1 MPIKRNEG
9 WREPLL
15 SITGR
20 LGLTFLIGF
29 VLLVLSVFPIPTGH
43 FGDVRPGFILMTVY
57 YWSIMWPTVMTYLT
71 TFLIGLAFD
80 LLAGLPLGMNA
91 MTLLMVQW
99 VTRSQRKF
107 MLGQSFR
114 VIWAGLALMAFL
126 SAFIHWLLSSLLHE
140 TILGAQ
146 SVVVGALLTCLLFPV
161 MMPLLTASGR
171 WIADKSSTLV

>member
-1 MPIKRNEG
+1 MTIKRNEG
-9 WREPLL
+9 WRDPLL
-15 SITGR
+15 SILAR

-29 VLLVLSVFPIPTGH
+29 VLLVFSVFPLPTGH
-43 FGDVRPGFILMTVY
+43 FGDVRPGFILMAVY
-57 YWSIMWPTVMTYLT
+57 YWAIMWPSTMTYLT
-71 TFLIGLAFD
+71 TFLIGIAFD
-80 LLAGLPLGMNA
+80 LLAGLPPGMNA

-126 SAFIHWLLSSLLHE
+126 TALIHWALFSLLHGAM
-140 TILGAQ
+140 LGAQ

-161 MMPLLTASGR
+161 MAPLLAAFGR
-171 WIADKSSTLV
+171 WIAQKSSSLV

>member
-15 SITGR
+15 SITAR

-43 FGDVRPGFILMTVY
+43 FGDVRPGFILMAVY

-71 TFLIGLAFD
+71 TFLIGIAFD
-80 LLAGLPLGMNA
+80 LLAGLPPGMNA

-126 SAFIHWLLSSLLHE
+126 SAFIHWVIFSLLHG
-140 TILGAQ
+140 TLLGAQ
-146 SVVVGALLTCLLFPV
+146 SVVVGAVLTCLLFPV
-161 MMPLLTASGR
+161 MMLPLSAFGR
-171 WIADKSSTLV
+171 WIADKSSRLA

>member
-1 MPIKRNEG
+1 MPMKRNEG

-15 SITGR
+15 SITAR

-43 FGDVRPGFILMTVY
+43 FGDVRPGFILMAVY
-57 YWSIMWPTVMTYLT
+57 YWSIMWPSVMTYLT
-71 TFLIGLAFD
+71 TFLIGIAFD
-80 LLAGLPLGMNA
+80 LLAGLPPGMNA

-126 SAFIHWLLSSLLHE
+126 TAFIHWAVFSLLHG
-140 TILGAQ
+140 TLLGAQ
-146 SVVVGALLTCLLFPV
+146 SVAVGAVLTCLLFPV
-161 MMPLLTASGR
+161 MMPPLSAFGR
-171 WIADKSSTLV
+171 WIADKSSRLV